1 MSGRLPELILIS
13 DTKHTKV
20 LLVLAILW
28 FVVACSDPSATPTLS
43 PTPSAT
49 PTFSPTPST
58 TPTLSPTPS
67 ATPTLSPTP
76 SATPTL
82 SPTPP
87 TATATFSPPEHMAY
101 VWWSWGPLDRTGF
114 RELVI
119 DFTIHNDPA
128 PFPSHNARNGLY
140 LMLGWGKLA
149 KMSFYFGIQSNVT
162 AGAPPYQK
170 LGKAVIF
177 SRWGTRDLAL
187 ARWDE
192 VEGFAQSSGHEGD
205 FIGVRRLY
213 AWEPGS
219 YQIRLAPQETTPEGE
234 WFGLWITNLASDT
247 TTWIGSLMFP
257 LGSQIIGS
265 GYSTMEVYGSP
276 IHIVD
281 IPYWHVSIKRPKAD
295 GVTASEGTFGYSM
308 FTGEVS
314 NADIRYSQDDDAVHI
329 RAGGETERIG
339 APGTVTFK

>member
-43 PTPSAT
+43 PIPSAT
-49 PTFSPTPST
+49 PTLSPIPSATPTLSPTPSTTATFSPTPST

-67 ATPTLSPTP
+67 TTPTLSPTP
-76 SATPTL
+76 STTPTL
-82 SPTPP
+82 SPRP

-101 VWWSWGPLDRTGF
+101 VWWSWGPLGRTGF

-213 AWEPGS
+213 AWETRELPNTPCPSGNHA
-219 YQIRLAPQETTPEGE
+219 RGRVVWALDHETLRQTQPH
-234 WFGLWITNLASDT
+234 GLD
-247 TTWIGSLMFP
+247 
-257 LGSQIIGS
+257 
-265 GYSTMEVYGSP
+265 
-276 IHIVD
+276 H
-281 IPYWHVSIKRPKAD
+281 
-295 GVTASEGTFGYSM
+295 
-308 FTGEVS
+308 
-314 NADIRYSQDDDAVHI
+314 
-329 RAGGETERIG
+329 
-339 APGTVTFK
+339 